1 MKPYDLY
8 ESTEGVHLRILVYA
22 EPYSYVVDCD
32 HFRMPKVISN
42 ESLKDRRIV
51 K

>member
-32 HFRMPKVISN
+32 HFRMPMNTSQPAWFH
-42 ESLKDRRIV
+42 SG
-51 K
+51 